1 MPKDLESRAREEC
14 YNYSSLLYSKGK
26 DKEFIHD
33 SYFEFFLAR
42 YFADN
47 INSGILSIK
56 DAYVNF
62 WSYEEDAKLW
72 GLPKDKEWRAILPS
86 YVSIILNLAY
96 HLEECRGQRIEY
108 GGVNIFF

>member
-1 MPKDLESRAREEC
+1 MTLDQTLMEIEPILRSTDGVFQSTHPSFQKVLTA
-14 YNYSSLLYSKGK
+14 KQ
-26 DKEFIHD
+26 
-33 SYFEFFLAR
+33 
-42 YFADN
+42 FADE
-47 INSGILSIK
+47 INSGRLSVR
-56 DAYVNF
+56 DAYEQF